1 MNDFDKIK
9 KEMLNKENS
18 KKVEKLAG
26 SEEAKRISQMINV
39 DDLKK
44 AATSGN
50 KDMLQSILGKVLA
63 SEDGKKL
70 VEKIGEN
77 FGKNP

>member
-1 MNDFDKIK
+1 MNEIDKIK
-9 KEMLNKENS
+9 KELLNNENT

-26 SEEAKRISQMINV
+26 TDEAKRISKMINV

-44 AATSGN
+44 AATNGD
-50 KDMLQSILGKVLA
+50 KDALQNILGKVLS

-70 VEKIGEN
+70 VQKIGEN